1 MKTPKAEEGATEVDR
16 TIETAAGKVKA
27 NHMVS
32 VLVTLSAITTF
43 AFTFPSCNFWISRR
57 IIRSI
62 LINQEAL
69 LELKQG
75 RTLTTMAQWVLHSR
89 GSIGYH

>member
-1 MKTPKAEEGATEVDR
+1 MPLKMHKVEEGAAEVDR

-57 IIRSI
+57 IIRSMLTSQKALVELEQDRA
-62 LINQEAL
+62 LIII
-69 LELKQG
+69 
-75 RTLTTMAQWVLHSR
+75 T
-89 GSIGYH
+89 

>member
-1 MKTPKAEEGATEVDR
+1 MHKMEEGAAAVDR

-57 IIRSI
+57 IIRSMLTSQKALVELEQDRA
-62 LINQEAL
+62 LIII
-69 LELKQG
+69 
-75 RTLTTMAQWVLHSR
+75 T
-89 GSIGYH
+89 